1 MRKVLLMSGLVFL
14 LVSCAND
21 SNNATT
27 ESSVSDTTAAPN
39 TESYGGAGT
48 GGVGAGYGPGG
59 RAGVDTN
66 LPSGAVADTSLR

>member
-1 MRKVLLMSGLVFL
+1 MLL

-27 ESSVSDTTAAPN
+27 GRSDTDTVAAPN

-66 LPSGAVADTSLR
+66 LPPGAVADTSQR